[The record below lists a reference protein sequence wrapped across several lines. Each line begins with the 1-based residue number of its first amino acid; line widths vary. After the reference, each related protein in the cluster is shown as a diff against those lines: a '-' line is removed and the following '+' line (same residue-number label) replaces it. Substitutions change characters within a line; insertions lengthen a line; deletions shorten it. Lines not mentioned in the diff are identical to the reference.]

1 LELLPGKLAQG
12 VSNLV
17 LAGVGTLHVDHR
29 GAGAAVPH
37 MVHQLAHGFAES

>member
-17 LAGVGTLHVDHR
+17 LADEQ
-29 GAGAAVPH
+29 AVI
-37 MVHQLAHGFAES
+37 QIARHGD